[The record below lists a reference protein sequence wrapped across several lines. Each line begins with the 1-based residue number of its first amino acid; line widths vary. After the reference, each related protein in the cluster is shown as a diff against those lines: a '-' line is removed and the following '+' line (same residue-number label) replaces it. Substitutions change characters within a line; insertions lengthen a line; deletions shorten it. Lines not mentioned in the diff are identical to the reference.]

1 MDDIAARVKK
11 DKVDIVVMNSGW
23 WDLKDWGEKDYDEC
37 GEDWEDDCGDAYERD
52 AMIGVAGDARR
63 RGLSGGQRKRVAV
76 AVELC
81 GDPSALLLD
90 EPTSGLDAAT
100 SLAVVRALM
109 NAARR
114 GVCVAAVLHQPSAK
128 AWRCLDDAVVFSDK
142 GVAYCGPA
150 SLAANAFE
158 DACGLQ
164 QGDAP
169 APDFVL
175 DCVVS
180 NSFNDNIQSSPAP
193 ATRPSAP
200 ATTSGRSPPES
211 ARTRAATTPSRS
223 SWIASRRCACRPCAP

>member
-1 MDDIAARVKK
+1 M
-11 DKVDIVVMNSGW
+11 
-23 WDLKDWGEKDYDEC
+23 
-37 GEDWEDDCGDAYERD
+37 
-52 AMIGVAGDARR
+52 
-63 RGLSGGQRKRVAV
+63 RVALA
-76 AVELC
+76 AVLF
-81 GDPSALLLD
+81 SAPDVLLLD

-150 SLAANAFE
+150 PLAARAFE

-180 NSFNDNIQSSPAP
+180 NSFSVPSSSPAP
-193 ATRPSAP
+193 ATAPPPPPAADPPCSVLPSLLLLLLP
-200 ATTSGRSPPES
+200 DCPPWN
-211 ARTRAATTPSRS
+211 RALKP
-223 SWIASRRCACRPCAP
+223 